1 MIARDG
7 EGATKFLEVNV
18 AGAATWAEAKTAA
31 MAIAKSPLVKTAFF
45 GKDPTGDALFVQPV
59 TAARRWSRIRLIL
72 KSAA

>member
-18 AGAATWAEAKTAA
+18 VGAATWKDAKAAA

-45 GKDPTGDALFVQPV
+45 WAKTRTGDALFAPQVIVVQ
-59 TAARRWSRIRLIL
+59 
-72 KSAA
+72 